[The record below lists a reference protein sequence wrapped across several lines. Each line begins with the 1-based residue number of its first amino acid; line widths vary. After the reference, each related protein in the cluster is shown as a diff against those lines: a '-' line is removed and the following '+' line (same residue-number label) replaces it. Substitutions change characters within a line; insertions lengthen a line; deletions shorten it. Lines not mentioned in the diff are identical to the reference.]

1 MTIATPTATVSRRSR
16 HIPWLFVAGF
26 VIVVAVNGI
35 MIWFAVGSFSGL
47 YTPKPRDRGLHYN
60 DVVAAQ
66 QARDTL
72 GWRIDATWRPE
83 SDRLEIVVF
92 DRDGAPLA
100 GARLAVELVRP
111 AEKRPPLGVAMA
123 AIDVGRHAG
132 YAKLPARGNWD
143 VDIVVE
149 RDGRRFAQ
157 TRRMF
162 LK

>member
-1 MTIATPTATVSRRSR
+1 MTTATTTVGRDR
-16 HIPWLFVAGF
+16 HIPWLFVLGF
-26 VIVVAVNGI
+26 AIVFAVNGT

-72 GWRIDATWRPE
+72 GWRVVTLWHPQ
-83 SDRLEIVVF
+83 SDRLELTLS
-92 DRDGAPLA
+92 DRSGAPLA
-100 GARLAVELVRP
+100 GARVMVELVRP

-123 AIDVGRHAG
+123 AVDAGRHEGHVA
-132 YAKLPARGNWD
+132 LPARGNWD

-149 RDGRRFAQ
+149 RDGERFAQ
-157 TRRMF
+157 TQRMF